1 MSAPRTDQLDGE
13 RSGANDAV
21 SPEAAARRT
30 RAAQVIGV
38 TTLFLVGGYL
48 LVGVIRSA
56 APPPK
61 PEKKPDPVRA
71 MVSYVEPNIAPKTQP
86 SPEPARQVAA
96 SIGRS
101 TEPPKDDV
109 LEAARRAPLTAYSTG
124 FKAGLGQPS
133 PNAHAPGTSHV
144 VDADPKDNAFAKRF
158 QATAFDVARAGHI
171 GDRRF
176 IVAQGTSIPCVLETA
191 MQSDQPGFVSCVVSR
206 DVLSDNGRVV
216 LMEKGTQV
224 VGEYRGGMSQG
235 QSRLHVMWSRA
246 KTPEGVVVTL
256 ASAATDALGRA
267 GVGGYVDNHWWARF
281 GSALLLSI
289 VSDASSAGSSA
300 LKAKAG
306 VEANGTSQAG
316 TQAAAIAV
324 EQSSQIKPT
333 LHKNQGDLV
342 SIFVARDL
350 DFSSIYRLA
359 VTPDS
364 GAWRN
369 IDAVPV
375 DASGRPRSYG
385 GTK

>member
-1 MSAPRTDQLDGE
+1 MSTLPNDQLDGE

-21 SPEAAARRT
+21 TPEAAARRT
-30 RAAQVIGV
+30 RIAQVVGV
-38 TTLFLVGGYL
+38 TALFLVGGYL
-48 LVGVIRSA
+48 LVGVIRNA

-61 PEKKPDPVRA
+61 AEKKPEPVRS
-71 MVSYVEPNIAPKTQP
+71 MVAYVEPVAAPK
-86 SPEPARQVAA
+86 AVAA
-96 SIGRS
+96 PTPSTAVIASISRP
-101 TEPPKDDV
+101 TEPPKDDM
-109 LEAARRAPLTAYSTG
+109 LEAARRAPLTAFNSA
-124 FKAGLGQPS
+124 FKSSPTQTP
-133 PNAHAPGTSHV
+133 PNAPTANAGAPFV
-144 VDADPKDNAFAKRF
+144 VDGDPKDNAFAKRF

-191 MQSDQPGFVSCVVSR
+191 MQSDQPGFVSCLISR

-267 GVGGYVDNHWWARF
+267 GVGGTIDNHWWERF

-333 LHKNQGDLV
+333 LHKNQGDMV
-342 SIFVARDL
+342 SIFIARDL
-350 DFSSIYRLA
+350 DFSSVYRLA
-359 VTPDS
+359 VTPNN
-364 GAWRN
+364 GAWDR
-369 IDAVPV
+369 IEAQQV
-375 DASGRPRSYG
+375 DAQGRPTSR
-385 GTK
+385 